1 MTIPKKKDPG
11 AWLLVLF
18 GAALIWV
25 SYPRFL
31 GYLQTGEAFHRH
43 TRSIP
48 YDLFGGDAAAID
60 GLYLIGGLF
69 LVAAGFRR
77 LLFGK

>member
-1 MTIPKKKDPG
+1 M
-11 AWLLVLF
+11 LVLC
-18 GAALIWV
+18 GTGLIWIA
-25 SYPRFL
+25 YPRFL

-48 YDLFGGDAAAID
+48 YDLFGGDAAAFN

-69 LVAAGFRR
+69 LVATGLRR
-77 LLFGK
+77 LVFGK